1 MFVFGSTVRNLL
13 ISVTFSLMITL
24 PIVTAQDTKSLGED
38 LENLGRL
45 YKGDSSEL
53 FQEFWL
59 LGRYQGQY
67 HWSEGS
73 GEDMDDE
80 GYETRRLRMG
90 GQAKLF
96 NKLTLHAQMLS
107 GSDVSPF
114 YNGFTELWA
123 QWAFSQEFMFTLGQ
137 QKHRFTH
144 DRNVSS
150 RYLNYLERGM
160 LTNMF
165 GADYTPAATLQGTIN
180 KFSYYTGVFSNATG
194 RNMGDAFTE
203 LDSGFS
209 YLGAV
214 YYDLEHTLDTETANV
229 YFSYLYSDAKENATN
244 LNRFNNGVSSA
255 LILTEGSMSLVTE
268 ATLGLN
274 ETEGSA
280 LGINLQPGY
289 FLTDNLQMVGRCQI
303 ASSDKQEGLR
313 AQRRYEMDSSLS
325 NGDLYSATYMG
336 LNYYIAEHRLKLMT
350 GIEYSTL
357 GGEQVWT
364 SSAMFRFFFGPH
376 SGGAFPMN
384 RMLPGSF
391 FEHD

>member
-1 MFVFGSTVRNLL
+1 MFGSKVRNFL
-13 ISVTFSLMITL
+13 ISVSFSLILTL
-24 PIVTAQDTKSLGED
+24 PIVAAQDKKSLGED

-53 FQEFWL
+53 VQEVWL

-96 NKLTLHAQMLS
+96 NKLTLHAQMVS

-194 RNMGDAFTE
+194 SNMGDAFTE

-209 YLGAV
+209 YLAAG
-214 YYDLEHTLDTETANV
+214 YYDLEHAMETDTAHV
-229 YFSYLYSDAKENATN
+229 YLSYLYSDAKESATN

-274 ETEGSA
+274 ETEGGA

-303 ASSDKQEGLR
+303 SGSDKEEGLR
-313 AQRRYEMDSSLS
+313 AQRRYERDSSLS
-325 NGDLYSATYMG
+325 KGDLYSATYMG
-336 LNYYIAEHRLKLMT
+336 LNYYIAKHRLKLMT

-384 RMLPGSF
+384 KMLPGSF

>member
-1 MFVFGSTVRNLL
+1 
-13 ISVTFSLMITL
+13 
-24 PIVTAQDTKSLGED
+24 
-38 LENLGRL
+38 
-45 YKGDSSEL
+45 
-53 FQEFWL
+53 
-59 LGRYQGQY
+59 
-67 HWSEGS
+67 
-73 GEDMDDE
+73 
-80 GYETRRLRMG
+80 
-90 GQAKLF
+90 
-96 NKLTLHAQMLS
+96 
-107 GSDVSPF
+107 
-114 YNGFTELWA
+114 
-123 QWAFSQEFMFTLGQ
+123 
-137 QKHRFTH
+137 
-144 DRNVSS
+144 
-150 RYLNYLERGM
+150 
-160 LTNMF
+160 
-165 GADYTPAATLQGTIN
+165 
-180 KFSYYTGVFSNATG
+180 
-194 RNMGDAFTE
+194 
-203 LDSGFS
+203 
-209 YLGAV
+209 
-214 YYDLEHTLDTETANV
+214 
-229 YFSYLYSDAKENATN
+229 LYSDAKENATN

-325 NGDLYSATYMG
+325 NGDLYSSTFMG